1 MPFPNLV
8 KSVAGVA
15 QPGDF
20 ASSNPRASLDAGMGQ
35 FVADAAGC
43 IVAHFAW
50 IGAGGNT
57 LTSVGTAAVQ
67 PDAFIHREMNA
78 LIATYL
84 QEGTM
89 TILSGLPVTGMIS
102 GDYWALDAGG
112 IAAVPR
118 KSTVWARLTDGAV
131 GISATGAGADLPG
144 GAVAW
149 VKTNWLTTSVIAQA
163 NDLVKISSYPP
174 V

>member
-20 ASSNPRASLDAGMGQ
+20 ASSNPRASLDAGQGQ

-67 PDAFIHREMNA
+67 PAAFIHREMNA

-84 QEGTM
+84 SENTM
-89 TILSGLPVTGMIS
+89 VILQGLPVTGMIM
-102 GDYWALDAGG
+102 GDYWASDISGL
-112 IAAVPR
+112 AAVPR
-118 KSTVWARLTDGAV
+118 GSTVWARLTDGAV
-131 GISATGAGADLPG
+131 GISAAGTGADLPG
-144 GAVAW
+144 GAVAY
-149 VKTNWLTTSVIAQA
+149 VKTNWLTTSVISQVG
-163 NDLVKISSYPP
+163 DLVKISSYQP